1 MATATAHAAA
11 SKVTGEACGE
21 ASGDDFEVAVRPSA
35 GQGDAEAEEKG

>member
-1 MATATAHAAA
+1 VHAAA

-21 ASGDDFEVAVRPSA
+21 ASGDDFEVAVRPA